1 MVEQQCS
8 PTKRTFCLRVPVHD
22 LPGDAHGL
30 AVDGRACARIAMDGW
45 AASPVVPDGS
55 SLIIIIRN
63 GIFAADVGDHSAARE
78 KEAQKALEGF
88 WCDPPRTL
96 RISTALHSFS

>member
-1 MVEQQCS
+1 MQPDEADILLKG
-8 PTKRTFCLRVPVHD
+8 TVHD
-22 LPGDAHGL
+22 LPGDVHGL

-55 SLIIIIRN
+55 SLITIIRN

-88 WCDPPRTL
+88 WCDPLRTL

>member
-1 MVEQQCS
+1 VQPDEADI
-8 PTKRTFCLRVPVHD
+8 LLEGAVHD

-30 AVDGRACARIAMDGW
+30 AVDGRACARAAMDGW

-55 SLIIIIRN
+55 SLITTIRN
-63 GIFAADVGDHSAARE
+63 GIFAAEVGDHSATRE

-88 WCDPPRTL
+88 WCDPLRTL

>member
-1 MVEQQCS
+1 VQPDEADILLKG
-8 PTKRTFCLRVPVHD
+8 TVHD

-55 SLIIIIRN
+55 SLITIIRN
-63 GIFAADVGDHSAARE
+63 GIFAAEADHSLPVKKKPKR
-78 KEAQKALEGF
+78 L
-88 WCDPPRTL
+88 
-96 RISTALHSFS
+96 

>member
-1 MVEQQCS
+1 VQPDEADILLKG
-8 PTKRTFCLRVPVHD
+8 TVHD

-55 SLIIIIRN
+55 SLITTIRN
-63 GIFAADVGDHSAARE
+63 GIFAAEAGDH
-78 KEAQKALEGF
+78 
-88 WCDPPRTL
+88 
-96 RISTALHSFS
+96 HSLPVKKKPKRL

>member
-1 MVEQQCS
+1 MQPDEADILLKG
-8 PTKRTFCLRVPVHD
+8 TVHD

-55 SLIIIIRN
+55 SLITTIRN
-63 GIFAADVGDHSAARE
+63 GIFAAEAGDHSLPVE
-78 KEAQKALEGF
+78 KKPKRL
-88 WCDPPRTL
+88 
-96 RISTALHSFS
+96 